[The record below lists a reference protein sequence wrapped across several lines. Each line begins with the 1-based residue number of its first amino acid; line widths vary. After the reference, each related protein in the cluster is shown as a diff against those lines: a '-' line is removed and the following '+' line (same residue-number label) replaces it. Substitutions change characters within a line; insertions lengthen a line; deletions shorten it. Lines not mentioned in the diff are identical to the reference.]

1 MIHIFS
7 IQMTSNYII
16 LNIYCS
22 VWPCLFGSAPE
33 AFQEGKERG
42 GTYVVE
48 GFIRARKVIR
58 RVNTE
63 EV

>member
-1 MIHIFS
+1 M
-7 IQMTSNYII
+7 
-16 LNIYCS
+16 NIYCS
-22 VWPCLFGSAPE
+22 VWPRLFGSAQE

-42 GTYVVE
+42 GTYVVK